1 MLFYWFHFQNDLY
14 HTIEALTR
22 IAHSRQNSEGYVM
35 SYVMICIACGQ
46 LVFVSLFNTQ
56 FSGRQHWNTPDKLNS

>member
-1 MLFYWFHFQNDLY
+1 MKLFCHKYVSDVLFYSFYLQNDLY

-35 SYVMICIACGQ
+35 HVPR
-46 LVFVSLFNTQ
+46 FVQ
-56 FSGRQHWNTPDKLNS
+56 RVVEY